1 MNDPISMAADL
12 CRQFEG
18 LRLAPYLCPAGYWSI
33 GYGSRFLDNGAAVT
47 PRTAPITAQQA
58 DALLLI
64 TLRRI
69 QPELHQLVYV
79 PLLPSKEAALMD
91 FAFNLG
97 LSALAGST
105 LLKLL
110 NTGHDMQAGEQ
121 LLLWDHMHK
130 NGQLITVPGLTR
142 RRQAEW
148 HLWVGAD

>member
-1 MNDPISMAADL
+1 MNDPINMAADL
-12 CRQFEG
+12 CCQFEG

-33 GYGSRFLDNGAAVT
+33 GYGNRFLANGAAVT
-47 PRTAPITAQQA
+47 ARTAPITAEQA
-58 DALLLI
+58 DALLLPG
-64 TLRRI
+64 R
-69 QPELHQLVYV
+69 
-79 PLLPSKEAALMD
+79 EAALLD

-110 NTGHDMQAGEQ
+110 NAGHDMQAGEQ

-148 HLWVGAD
+148 HLWVGAL

>member
-1 MNDPISMAADL
+1 MNDPINMAADL
-12 CRQFEG
+12 CCQFEG
-18 LRLAPYLCPAGYWSI
+18 LRFAPYLCPAGYWSI
-33 GYGSRFLDNGAAVT
+33 GYGSRFLANGAAVT
-47 PRTAPITAQQA
+47 ARTAPITAEQA
-58 DALLLI
+58 DALLLL

-69 QPELHQLVYV
+69 QPELHQLVHAS
-79 PLLPSKEAALMD
+79 LLLGREAALLD

-110 NTGHDMQAGEQ
+110 NAGHGMQAGEQ

-130 NGQLITVPGLTR
+130 NGQLITVPELTR

-148 HLWVGAD
+148 HLWVGAL